1 MQFKKSERILLSTT
15 SVAIITLLLFIIDQI
30 TGQVSLATTPISSLS
45 PTTAPSSF
53 VNYENSSF
61 GLKFQ
66 SPSSWS
72 KVELSSPPL
81 IDIKFVS
88 PSNTSDRFPT
98 TIDIAIEKNL
108 GNITSLD
115 QYARVADEALNTT
128 FSGFNINT
136 SSPTSLAGLPA
147 IERVFDYKLTIPEV
161 FLKARQIFVIHNNM
175 AYVITYTSEA
185 TKYSNHLPIFEK
197 IVDSFQITK

>member
-1 MQFKKSERILLSTT
+1 MQFKKSERILLSAT
-15 SVAIITLLLFIIDQI
+15 SVAIITSLLFIIDQI

-45 PTTAPSSF
+45 PTTAPSNF

-72 KVELSSPPL
+72 KVEISSPRL
-81 IDIKFVS
+81 IDIKFIS
-88 PSNTSDRFPT
+88 LSNTSDKFPT

-115 QYARVADEALNTT
+115 QYAHVADETLNTSFSSFNMSTSGST
-128 FSGFNINT
+128 F
-136 SSPTSLAGLPA
+136 LAGFPA

-161 FLKARQIFVIHNNM
+161 LLKARQIFTIHNNM

-185 TKYSNHLPIFEK
+185 TRYSNYLPIFGK